1 MTISLYDATVA
12 SFLRQLETTSGF
24 LDKGRAHCESNGIDL
39 GEVVETR
46 LYPDML
52 PFRFQIVSAAHHS
65 LGALRGVQ
73 EGVFRPPRTA
83 DEDYADLQR
92 LVADTRAG
100 LEELTPDAVNALAG
114 KDLTFE
120 LQSASLPFVAE
131 VFLLTF
137 SLPNVYFH
145 ATTAYDMLRMKGAPI
160 GKMDF
165 LGKLHTKGG

>member
-12 SFLRQLETTSGF
+12 SFVRQLEATSGF
-24 LDKGRAHCESNGIDL
+24 LDKGRAYCESSGIDL
-39 GEVVETR
+39 AEVVETR

-52 PFRFQIVSAAHHS
+52 PFRFQIVSVARHS

-73 EGVFRPPRTA
+73 EGVFSPPRPA

-100 LEELTPDAVNALAG
+100 LEKLTPDAVNALAG
-114 KDLTFE
+114 KELTFKR
-120 LQSASLPFVAE
+120 QSGSMPFVAE

-145 ATTAYDMLRMKGAPI
+145 ATTAYDMLRMKGVPI
-160 GKMDF
+160 GKRDF
-165 LGKLHTKGG
+165 LGKLHTKDG